1 MTLALSL
8 KVDKGSV
15 VVLWNRE
22 DYLIEAYRQFDDKEM
37 YEQVPDD
44 LSVLAN
50 TLIKALEKICLWG
63 ELPKGTLDYFLVKDL
78 NLQDFICYQEDQ

>member
-8 KVDKGSV
+8 KVEKGSV

-22 DYLIEAYRQFDDKEM
+22 DYLIEAYRQFDDKEV

-50 TLIKALEKICLWG
+50 TLIKALEKLFLWG
-63 ELPKGTLDYFLVKDL
+63 ELPKDTHDYFLVKDL